1 MKAGALG
8 ARFHGGTAWSYFFT
22 TLASSTMSG

>member
-8 ARFHGGTAWSYFFT
+8 ARFHSGGYWTYFFT